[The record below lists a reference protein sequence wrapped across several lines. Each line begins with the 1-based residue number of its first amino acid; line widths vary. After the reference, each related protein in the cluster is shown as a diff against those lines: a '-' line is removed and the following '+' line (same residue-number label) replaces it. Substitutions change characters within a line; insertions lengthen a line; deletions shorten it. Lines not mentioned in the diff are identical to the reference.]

1 MRGLPPAWLLAV
13 TGSAQAHGPQYSID
27 RGRAVSVRI
36 SCADGR
42 PFDFESKTF
51 LNRQLHIIAGVSV
64 IFRVLGLF
72 NLFAQRGGGR

>member
-13 TGSAQAHGPQYSID
+13 TGSAQAHGLQYSID
-27 RGRAVSVRI
+27 QGTAVSVGI

-51 LNRQLHIIAGVSV
+51 LDRHLRTVAGVSV
-64 IFRVLGLF
+64 IFGVFGLF
-72 NLFAQRGGGR
+72 NLFVRRGGGR